1 MWNFT
6 FRCLNQLDVGNH
18 GQAASSPGSTP
29 LGMRFSAL
37 LIHTRTPSIL
47 HLQNRLQQPSSAVTL
62 LHIAGTQD
70 KVLTL
75 REIMS
80 FKDIQATDTLD
91 SAMDVRADK
100 AKHKLLPS
108 LLKY

>member
-1 MWNFT
+1 MARQPAPQGAHLW
-6 FRCLNQLDVGNH
+6 G
-18 GQAASSPGSTP
+18 GS
-29 LGMRFSAL
+29 SAL

-80 FKDIQATDTLD
+80 FQDIQATDTLD
-91 SAMDVRADK
+91 SAMDFRADK

-108 LLKY
+108 LLKD